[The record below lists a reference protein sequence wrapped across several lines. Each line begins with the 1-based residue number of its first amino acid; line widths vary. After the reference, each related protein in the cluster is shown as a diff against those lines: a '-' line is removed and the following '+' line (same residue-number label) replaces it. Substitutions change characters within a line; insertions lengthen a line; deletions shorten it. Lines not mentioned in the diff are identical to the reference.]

1 MTENKIYKI
10 IMRRKLND
18 EKGLCALC
26 PPHSGCNV
34 RTLNGAFFYL
44 CTMIANL
51 TTLLQEIN
59 INFLGEVMTL
69 RDQSKGEAI
78 GTITNGQE
86 ALVANN
92 NYISAGIE
100 FVSDIENKNNYG
112 KFWKKRSRWNLI
124 CMKAPILI
132 TELEN
137 IYFKLQDKENGGFVY
152 NILGSQRISENQI
165 IIQVEITYNYNYDP
179 RCLCCD

>member
-1 MTENKIYKI
+1 
-10 IMRRKLND
+10 
-18 EKGLCALC
+18 
-26 PPHSGCNV
+26 
-34 RTLNGAFFYL
+34 
-44 CTMIANL
+44 MIANL

-86 ALVANN
+86 ALVAND

-165 IIQVEITYNYNYDP
+165 ILQVEITYNYNYDP